1 MSPAATAAVVRPAA
15 LGAYAETLKLRI
27 GVFIGMAAVLG
38 YLGTL
43 EGPPAAVPL
52 ALLFVVMLAAAAGAG
67 ALNHYLDRDLD
78 ARMRRTASRPL
89 PSGRIRRPWHV
100 VALGTGLL
108 GMAVALALWAMH
120 PLVALHVFLGAFTY
134 VVVYTVW
141 LKRRSWLNVVVGG
154 LAGSFAVLGGGALAR
169 PELCLPPIIFA
180 VVLFFWSPSH
190 FWSLAIAYKDEYA
203 GARIPMLPA
212 VKGERH
218 TARSILL
225 NSAGLVLSAA
235 LPPAL
240 GLAGWAYAVPTALG
254 SAWLLRQDLALLRA
268 PTDRRRALAAFH
280 AANLWL
286 LLLFLGVVLDT
297 LARFR

>member
-1 MSPAATAAVVRPAA
+1 VSRAATVVEARPATIA
-15 LGAYAETLKLRI
+15 TYLETLKLRI

-38 YLGTL
+38 YLGTVQ
-43 EGPPAAVPL
+43 GAPAPVPL
-52 ALLFVVMLAAAAGAG
+52 ALLFLVMVAASAGAG

-78 ARMRRTASRPL
+78 ARMRRTAARPL
-89 PSGRIRRPWHV
+89 PSGRIRHAWHV
-100 VALGTGLL
+100 VALGVGLVA
-108 GMAVALALWAMH
+108 MTVALALWALH

-169 PELCLPPIIFA
+169 PELCLPPVIFA
-180 VVLFFWSPSH
+180 AVLFFWSPSH

-203 GARIPMLPA
+203 AARVPMLPV
-212 VKGERH
+212 VKGERR
-218 TARSILL
+218 TAGSILL
-225 NSAGLVLSAA
+225 NSAALVLAAA

-254 SAWLLRQDLALLRA
+254 SAWLARQNLALLRA
-268 PTDRRRALAAFH
+268 PTDRRRALGAFH

-286 LLLFLGVVLDT
+286 LLLVLGVVLDT
-297 LARFR
+297 LVRQR